1 MTINSDAILALSLG
15 ELPSFVKDLRPA
27 GAPLPALHY
36 WQPDR
41 TGDDE
46 ADYRIGRSYFLE
58 AVRASQPGPGML
70 LPHIV
75 VAMYG
80 HIGSVEHGF
89 LDAMLAKAEV
99 GAAAPRL
106 TDGEMAADG
115 DVLLAERAHEQEMI
129 DAIACR
135 KWAPDMM
142 RVNFYAMLAGVDGEH
157 VGAAITMISRTA
169 INGTRN

>member
-1 MTINSDAILALSLG
+1 MTINSDAISVSSLNA
-15 ELPSFVKDLRPA
+15 LPSFVKDLRAP

-36 WQPDR
+36 WQPER

-46 ADYRIGRSYFLE
+46 SDYRMGRSYFLE

-70 LPHIV
+70 LPYIV
-75 VAMYG
+75 TAMYG

-89 LDAMLAKAEV
+89 LDAMLEKAEV

-115 DVLLAERAHEQEMI
+115 DVLLEERAHEQEMA

-142 RVNFYAMLAGVDGEH
+142 KVCLFAMLAGVDGEH
-157 VGAAITMISRTA
+157 VGAAITMIARTA

>member
-1 MTINSDAILALSLG
+1 MSNTSDAIKALALDA
-15 ELPSFVKDLRPA
+15 LPSFVKDLQPTGSA
-27 GAPLPALHY
+27 LPTLHY
-36 WQPDR
+36 WQPER
-41 TGDDE
+41 TGDDG
-46 ADYRIGRSYFLE
+46 ADYRIGRGYFLE

-70 LPHIV
+70 LPYIV
-75 VAMYG
+75 MAMYG

-89 LDAMLAKAEV
+89 LDAMLEKAEV

-115 DVLLAERAHEQEMI
+115 DVLLEERAHEREMA

-142 RVNFYAMLAGVDGEH
+142 KVCLFAMLAGVDGEH
-157 VGAAITMISRTA
+157 VGAAITMIARTA